1 MVQFR
6 DRREGKNGEVRK
18 QKQRCMTKN
27 KFAFA
32 KLKSYYALGSVLGT
46 STTKTHPGG
55 YHKLQFIRRE
65 ERSERYNHL
74 LRATLVISKAAEVSP
89 RSM

>member
-6 DRREGKNGEVRK
+6 DRREGKNGKVRK
-18 QKQRCMTKN
+18 QKQRCMKKN

-46 STTKTHPGG
+46 STT
-55 YHKLQFIRRE
+55 
-65 ERSERYNHL
+65 
-74 LRATLVISKAAEVSP
+74 
-89 RSM
+89 